1 MNRFKLLIIFSVTIA
16 FVSCFKD
23 AQHKSPFPNNGLKV
37 STITET
43 EIISYPDSQ
52 RVEHTYTYSYDS
64 IGRISGIQ
72 SDSVY
77 INFKYNATLTQ
88 KNIYPIIGSAQHYYY
103 YYNNDDLLDSTV
115 WFTESTGDTTHIV
128 YIYNTGNQIKK
139 RTEKIITSPGVL
151 KKAYQYEYKY
161 DSRGN
166 VENITGSGSGGV
178 FDESQYAYSDS
189 ANYNDISEQVSP
201 DGINNPNLL
210 EGSAS
215 TYSLSKTGYR
225 YKFDNYGRIE
235 QILEETSSIIGD
247 IGLGRKLSTYTYY

>member
-1 MNRFKLLIIFSVTIA
+1 MKWFKLFIIFSLTIA
-16 FVSCFKD
+16 YVGCFKD
-23 AQHKSPFPNNGLKV
+23 DQHGAYPFPNDGLKV
-37 STITET
+37 STIAET
-43 EIISYPDSQ
+43 LINTDSQ

-77 INFKYNATLTQ
+77 IKFKYNNTLTQ
-88 KNIYPIIGSAQHYYY
+88 KNIYPIAGSAQHYNY
-103 YYNNDDLLDSTV
+103 YYNNDELLDSTL

-128 YIYNTGNQIKK
+128 YIYNTTSQIKK
-139 RTEKIITSPGVL
+139 RTEKIISSPGVL
-151 KKAYQYEYKY
+151 KATYQYEYKY

-166 VENITGSGSGGV
+166 VESIKGSGGSGV

-201 DGINNPNLL
+201 DGVNNPDLL
-210 EGSAS
+210 EGSVS

-225 YKFDNYGRIE
+225 YKFDSYGRIE
-235 QILEETSSIIGD
+235 QILEETSSIVGD
-247 IGLGRKLSTYTYY
+247 IPLGRKLLTYTYY